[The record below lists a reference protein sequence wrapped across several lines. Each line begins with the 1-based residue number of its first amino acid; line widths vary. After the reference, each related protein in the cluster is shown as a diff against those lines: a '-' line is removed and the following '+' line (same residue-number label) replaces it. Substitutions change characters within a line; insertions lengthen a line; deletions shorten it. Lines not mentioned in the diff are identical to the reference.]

1 MGVPLGFGPVLAAL
15 VDLPPGIDV
24 LVKSVLA
31 LYIVINPSGVSSTF
45 LGLTRSLPRAQRVRI
60 AFRAVLTGGIILAA
74 FALAGS
80 KLFAVFKITGASLQ
94 IAGGI
99 LVFGFAY
106 ALVRGR
112 EQEFF
117 GHPEEAAK
125 EGSPGSVAYYPL
137 AVPLMAGPAS
147 ITVVMTLSAEAPDP
161 VDQALLLAAIG
172 GVAFL
177 CFLSMMRV
185 LRLAER
191 LGAALHLIAPRL
203 MGLVLAV
210 IAVQIVI
217 EGVGKVLP
225 ELKEKMDGTA
235 VEGSP

>member
-1 MGVPLGFGPVLAAL
+1 MLAVL
-15 VDLPPGIDV
+15 VELPPGIDV

-31 LYIVINPSGVSSTF
+31 LYIVVNPSGVSSTF
-45 LGLTRSLPRAQRVRI
+45 LGLTRSLPRAQRVRV
-60 AFRAVLTGGIILAA
+60 AFRAVLTGGLILAA
-74 FALAGS
+74 FALAGG

-112 EQEFF
+112 EHQFF
-117 GHPEEAAK
+117 GDPEQAAE

-137 AVPLMAGPAS
+137 AVPLIAGPAS
-147 ITVVMTLSAEAPDP
+147 ITVVTTLSAEAPDP
-161 VDQALLLAAIG
+161 VDQALLLSAIG

-217 EGVGKVLP
+217 GGVGKVLP
-225 ELKEKMDGTA
+225 DLKRRMNETA
-235 VEGSP
+235 TERSS